1 MSGDNF
7 YKELSVERKVQQESG
22 LLPEWFSTSGYQL
35 FKEKYL
41 WSENYR
47 EQIRAISSTLARHTD
62 APDHWEA
69 RFFDVIW
76 KGWLSP
82 STPILSNCGTRR
94 GLVVSCS
101 GQYVGDSIE
110 GFYDARREAAIL
122 SKHGFGC
129 SAYLGDIRP
138 RGSKIS
144 TGGKALGVAPVLK
157 GFVQDSR
164 DVSQGGVRRGSFAGY
179 LPMGHGDFWEVAHAL
194 EKDPDDLNIG
204 WNVEDAFIAA
214 LESGDEETI
223 KRFQR
228 ALKVKCVTGKGYYW
242 FVDKANRK
250 LPQRY
255 KDDGLK
261 NHASN
266 LCSEILL
273 PSSKDLTYTCV
284 LASVNLS
291 KRDEW
296 KDSDLIAVATEFL
309 NAVCSEFIEKA
320 KGKPG
325 LENAVRFTETYRA
338 IGIGVMGFHTYL
350 QKNMIPFES
359 FEAHMVNHEIFS
371 DIRKKAEAQSAGRN
385 ASLIAIAPTKSTAL
399 LMGGESEGINPDPAY
414 VFTQATAG
422 GEVDRVNPVLLEIM
436 KKKGVATKK
445 HFKEIGDAFGSV
457 QGVDWLNDEEKK
469 VFRTA
474 FEMNQSALVRLASA
488 RGKYVDQWQSLNL
501 FFSAGEDPAE
511 IARVHKEAFLDE
523 EIIGLYYLY
532 SKAGVGGAQG
542 EACEAC
548 AS

>member
-1 MSGDNF
+1 MSGDNY
-7 YKELSVERKVQQESG
+7 YKELSEERKAQQEAG

-41 WSENYR
+41 WADSYHA
-47 EQIRAISSTLARHTD
+47 QISAICATLSKHTD
-62 APDHWEA
+62 NPSYWREK
-69 RFFDVIW
+69 FFYNIW

-82 STPILSNCGTRR
+82 STPILSNCGTSR

-101 GQYVGDSIE
+101 GQYVDDSIE

-129 SAYLGDIRP
+129 SAFLGDIRP
-138 RGSKIS
+138 RGSQIS
-144 TGGKALGVAPVLK
+144 TGGKALGVSPVLK

-179 LPMGHGDFWEVAHAL
+179 LPIDHGDFWEVVHHL
-194 EKDPDDLNIG
+194 EKEPDDLNIG
-204 WNVEDAFIAA
+204 WNVSDAFVQK
-214 LESGDEETI
+214 LESGDADAI

-228 ALKVKCVTGKGYYW
+228 ALKVKMITGKGYFW
-242 FVDKANRK
+242 FIDKANRS

-255 KDDGLK
+255 KEDGLQ
-261 NHASN
+261 NYASN

-273 PSSKDLTYTCV
+273 PSSRDLTYTCV
-284 LASVNLS
+284 LASLNLS
-291 KRDEW
+291 KYDEW
-296 KDSDLIAVATEFL
+296 KDKDLPQVAVEFL

-320 KGKPG
+320 RGKAG
-325 LENAVRFTETYRA
+325 LENAVRFTEKYRA

-350 QKNMIPFES
+350 QRQMIPFES
-359 FEAHMVNHEIFS
+359 FEAHMINHEIFAN
-371 DIRKKAEAQSAGRN
+371 IRDKAELQSRGRN
-385 ASLIAIAPTKSTAL
+385 ASLIAVAPTKSTAL

-422 GEVDRVNPVLLEIM
+422 GEVERVNPVLLEIM

-445 HFKEIGDAFGSV
+445 HFKEIGEAFGSV
-457 QGVDWLNDEEKK
+457 QHVDWLTDDEKK
-469 VFRTA
+469 VFKTA
-474 FEMNQSALVRLASA
+474 FEMNQSALIRLAAA
-488 RGKYVDQWQSLNL
+488 RATYIDQWQSVNL
-501 FFSAGEDPAE
+501 FFPAGEDPAE
-511 IARVHKEAFLDE
+511 IARVHKEAFLNE
-523 EIIGLYYLY
+523 AIRGLYYVY
-532 SKAGVGGAQG
+532 SKAGVSGSKG